1 MLHEPAVELGADH
14 ASKRK
19 TRLGLILFLV
29 YAFIYVVFVLLGLF
43 FTDALGMIVI
53 GGLNLAI
60 VYGFGLILLAI
71 VMGFIYSLVCTR
83 MEEQMNGGREV

>member
-29 YAFIYVVFVLLGLF
+29 YVFICIVFVLPSLF
-43 FTDALGMIVI
+43 FIDTLGMIVI
-53 GGLNLAI
+53 GGLNLAV

-71 VMGFIYSLVCTR
+71 VMGFIYSLVCTH